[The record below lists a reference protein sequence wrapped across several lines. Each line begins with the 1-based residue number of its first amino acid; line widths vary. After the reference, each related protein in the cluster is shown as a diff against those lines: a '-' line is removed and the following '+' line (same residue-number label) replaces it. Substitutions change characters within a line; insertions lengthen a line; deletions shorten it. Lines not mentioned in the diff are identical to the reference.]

1 MDLTNPESQL
11 MSRRSALA
19 LSGAVGLLASGAL
32 GGLAEVGVAGAGGQ
46 PAEERVPLM
55 VAFVM
60 RHAEAAGSQQ
70 DPPLS
75 AVGRDRAI
83 RVGRM
88 LRSVRPQRVLHTA
101 TSRSQETAAEISR
114 IVGVG
119 AGSYDVSDPEPV
131 VRRMIDGGG
140 VWMLIGHSNTVP
152 DLVRRLGGDAGTD
165 AIPDSVYD
173 RIFMVVR
180 AAAGTMTVPL
190 HS

>member
-1 MDLTNPESQL
+1 MDLTNPDAM

-19 LSGAVGLLASGAL
+19 LSGAVGFLASGAL
-32 GGLAEVGVAGAGGQ
+32 GGVGAGGQ
-46 PAEERVPLM
+46 PQEEPVRLM

-60 RHAEAAGSQQ
+60 RHAEAAGTQQ
-70 DPPLS
+70 DPPLT
-75 AVGRDRAI
+75 AAGRDRAV

-88 LRSVRPQRVLHTA
+88 LRSVRPQRVLHSTTNRA
-101 TSRSQETAAEISR
+101 RETAAEIAR

-140 VWMLIGHSNTVP
+140 VWVLIGHSNTVP

-165 AIPDSVYD
+165 TLPDSVYD
-173 RIFMVVR
+173 QIFMVVR
-180 AAAGTMTVPL
+180 AGTGTMTVPL

>member
-32 GGLAEVGVAGAGGQ
+32 GRSVQVGGQ

>member
-1 MDLTNPESQL
+1 MDTKQL
-11 MSRRSALA
+11 DTAMMSRRSALA

-32 GGLAEVGVAGAGGQ
+32 GAAGSAQ
-46 PAEERVPLM
+46 DEPARLM

-75 AVGRDRAI
+75 GVGRERAI

-88 LRSVRPQRVLHTA
+88 LRSVRPQRVLHSTTNRA
-101 TSRSQETAAEISR
+101 RETAAEISR

-119 AGSYDVSDPEPV
+119 AGSYDFADPEPV
-131 VRRMIDGGG
+131 VRRMIEAGG
-140 VWMLIGHSNTVP
+140 VWVMIGHSNTVP
-152 DLVRRLGGDAGTD
+152 DLVRRLGGDPGTD
-165 AIPDSVYD
+165 MIPDSVYD

-180 AAAGTMTVPL
+180 VSGGGVGEGGTMTVPL